1 MNANSNGQA
10 SFTYTALEPG
20 QDTIAATTTLSG
32 SVLNSNQAIVTWG
45 FGAHTTSLSLNQSP
59 TGGASGQMTT
69 LVAAFLDISASPPL
83 PLLGYTINFSV
94 DGSNCSGSTNYLGIA
109 TCQVTLGSPA

>member
-1 MNANSNGQA
+1 
-10 SFTYTALEPG
+10 
-20 QDTIAATTTLSG
+20 
-32 SVLNSNQAIVTWG
+32 
-45 FGAHTTSLSLNQSP
+45 
-59 TGGASGQMTT
+59 MTT

-109 TCQVTLGSPA
+109 TCQVTLGSPGISTLSATFAGDSTFPGYLPSHASEAST